1 MPVSVQ
7 HSDLEKEI
15 AVADSLI
22 KKVELFDV
30 YSGAHISA
38 GHKGMAYRLTLS
50 HFERT
55 LTAEEADLVQKKV
68 AELLAK
74 KFGAEMR
81 R

>member
-30 YSGAHISA
+30 YEGSNIGADYKS
-38 GHKGMAYRLTLS
+38 MAYRITYGADD
-50 HFERT
+50 RT
-55 LTAEEADLVQKKV
+55 LKADEVENIQEKVIKLLEKKLQAEVRK
-68 AELLAK
+68 
-74 KFGAEMR
+74 
-81 R
+81 